1 MPSVSSP
8 PSASSSA
15 TPIFDEVDRW
25 WRDGGDDPLPC
36 TMLSFA
42 GSLRDS
48 RRPVR
53 VPAAAAGPRHLLA
66 RS

>member
-1 MPSVSSP
+1 MSSAFAP
-8 PSASSSA
+8 PRPSSA
-15 TPIFDEVDRW
+15 TPIFDAVDQW

-36 TMLSFA
+36 TMLSFP
-42 GSLRDS
+42 GSTRDP

-53 VPAAAAGPRHLLA
+53 VPASTAGPRHLLA